1 MATFEVEYTDGMTAI
16 LKDQVENVGGYK
28 DSPDGKWIDFL
39 ANTNSPGTT
48 QMRRFKADRV
58 IGITRVSD

>member
-1 MATFEVEYTDGMTAI
+1 MATFEVEFTDGVTSI
-16 LKDQVENVGGYK
+16 FKEQVENVVGYK
-28 DSPDGKWIDFL
+28 DSADGKWIDFL